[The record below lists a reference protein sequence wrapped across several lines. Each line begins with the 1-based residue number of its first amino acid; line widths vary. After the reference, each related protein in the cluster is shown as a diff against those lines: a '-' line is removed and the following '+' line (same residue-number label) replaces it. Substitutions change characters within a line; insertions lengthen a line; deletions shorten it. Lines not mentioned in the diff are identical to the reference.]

1 MSSSKLDETIQS
13 EETLT
18 KLNKLATTKLAGL
31 VDSMAKDSETW
42 RGNENELIAAK
53 ELLDR
58 DDENGADKS

>member
-1 MSSSKLDETIQS
+1 MPLNKLDETIQT

-18 KLNKLATTKLAGL
+18 KLNKLATTKLTGI
-31 VDSMAKDSETW
+31 VDSMSKETEGR

-58 DDENGADKS
+58 DDENADKS